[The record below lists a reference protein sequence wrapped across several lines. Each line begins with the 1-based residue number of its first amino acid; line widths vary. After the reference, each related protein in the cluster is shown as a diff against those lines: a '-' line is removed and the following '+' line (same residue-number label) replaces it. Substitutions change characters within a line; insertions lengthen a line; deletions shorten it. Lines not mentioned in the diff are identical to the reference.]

1 MEPLLTIRAL
11 INDKLGIIHIHL
23 NDEDIKIT
31 LEQQAKDETT
41 TPLNNSNLVNASNF
55 VNNSNFVNEYNFD
68 YSLTA
73 TKFKE
78 LLDCICEMPE
88 ICTKKEGSEL
98 IFVIESAEKVKYTSN
113 EICNMPINKIPK
125 GMLASIWVSSS

>member
-11 INDKLGIIHIHL
+11 INDTLGIIHIHL
-23 NDEDIKIT
+23 NDEDINIT
-31 LEQQAKDETT
+31 LENEAKDEM
-41 TPLNNSNLVNASNF
+41 TPLLNANKI
-55 VNNSNFVNEYNFD
+55 VNEYNFD

-88 ICTKKEGSEL
+88 ICTKKEGYEL
-98 IFVIESAEKVKYTSN
+98 RFVIESAEKVKYTSN
-113 EICNMPINKIPK
+113 EISNMPINKIPK
-125 GMLASIWVSSS
+125 GMLASLLVSPS

>member
-1 MEPLLTIRAL
+1 MEPLLTIQAL

-23 NDEDIKIT
+23 NDEDINIT
-31 LEQQAKDETT
+31 LENEAKDETT
-41 TPLNNSNLVNASNF
+41 PLLNA
-55 VNNSNFVNEYNFD
+55 SNFVNEYNFD

-88 ICTKKEGSEL
+88 ICIKKEGYEL
-98 IFVIESAEKVKYTSN
+98 RFVIESAEKVKYTAN
-113 EICNMPINKIPK
+113 EICTMPINKIPK
-125 GMLASIWVSSS
+125 GMLASLFISPS

>member
-11 INDKLGIIHIHL
+11 INDTLGIIHIHL
-23 NDEDIKIT
+23 NDEDIKII
-31 LEQQAKDETT
+31 LEYQAKDEM
-41 TPLNNSNLVNASNF
+41 TPLVKNTNL
-55 VNNSNFVNEYNFD
+55 VNEYNFD

-88 ICTKKEGSEL
+88 ICTKKEGYEL
-98 IFVIESAEKVKYTSN
+98 RFVIESAEKVKYTSN
-113 EICNMPINKIPK
+113 EISNMPINKIPK
-125 GMLASIWVSSS
+125 GMLASLLVSPS

>member
-11 INDKLGIIHIHL
+11 INDTLGIIHIHL
-23 NDEDIKIT
+23 NDEDINIT
-31 LEQQAKDETT
+31 LENEAKDEM
-41 TPLNNSNLVNASNF
+41 TPLVKNT
-55 VNNSNFVNEYNFD
+55 NFVNEYNFD

-88 ICTKKEGSEL
+88 ICTKKEGYEL
-98 IFVIESAEKVKYTSN
+98 RFVIESAEKVKYTSN

-125 GMLASIWVSSS
+125 GMLASLLVSPS

>member
-11 INDKLGIIHIHL
+11 INDTLGIIHIHL
-23 NDEDIKIT
+23 NDEDINIT
-31 LEQQAKDETT
+31 LENEAKDEM
-41 TPLNNSNLVNASNF
+41 TPLLNANKI
-55 VNNSNFVNEYNFD
+55 VNEYNFD

-88 ICTKKEGSEL
+88 ICTKKEGYEL
-98 IFVIESAEKVKYTSN
+98 RFVIESAEKVKYTSN
-113 EICNMPINKIPK
+113 EICTMPINKIPK
-125 GMLASIWVSSS
+125 GMLASLFISPS

>member
-11 INDKLGIIHIHL
+11 INDTLGIIHIHL
-23 NDEDIKIT
+23 NDEDIKII
-31 LEQQAKDETT
+31 LEYQAKDEM
-41 TPLNNSNLVNASNF
+41 TPLVKNTNL
-55 VNNSNFVNEYNFD
+55 VNEYNFD

-88 ICTKKEGSEL
+88 ICTKKEGYEL
-98 IFVIESAEKVKYTSN
+98 RFVIESAEKVKYTSN
-113 EICNMPINKIPK
+113 EICTMPINKIPK
-125 GMLASIWVSSS
+125 GMLASLLVSPS

>member
-23 NDEDIKIT
+23 NDEDINIT
-31 LEQQAKDETT
+31 LANEAKDETT
-41 TPLNNSNLVNASNF
+41 PLLNASNF
-55 VNNSNFVNEYNFD
+55 VNNTNFVNEYNFD

-88 ICTKKEGSEL
+88 ICIKKEGYEL
-98 IFVIESAEKVKYTSN
+98 RFVIESAEKVKYTAN
-113 EICNMPINKIPK
+113 EICTMPINKIPK
-125 GMLASIWVSSS
+125 GMLASLWVSPS

>member
-11 INDKLGIIHIHL
+11 INDKLGIIHIYL
-23 NDEDIKIT
+23 NDEDINIT
-31 LEQQAKDETT
+31 LENEAKDETT
-41 TPLNNSNLVNASNF
+41 PLLNANKI
-55 VNNSNFVNEYNFD
+55 VNEYNFD

-88 ICTKKEGSEL
+88 ICTKKEGYEL
-98 IFVIESAEKVKYTSN
+98 RFVIESAEKVKYTSN

-125 GMLASIWVSSS
+125 GMLASIFISPS

>member
-23 NDEDIKIT
+23 NDEDINIT
-31 LEQQAKDETT
+31 LANEAKDETT
-41 TPLNNSNLVNASNF
+41 PLLNASNR
-55 VNNSNFVNEYNFD
+55 VNEYNFD

-88 ICTKKEGSEL
+88 ICIKKEGYEL
-98 IFVIESAEKVKYTSN
+98 RFVIESAEKVKYTAN
-113 EICNMPINKIPK
+113 EICTMPINKIPK
-125 GMLASIWVSSS
+125 GMLASLFISPS

>member
-11 INDKLGIIHIHL
+11 INDTLGIIHIHL
-23 NDEDIKIT
+23 NDEDINIT
-31 LEQQAKDETT
+31 LENEAKDEM
-41 TPLNNSNLVNASNF
+41 TPLLNANKI
-55 VNNSNFVNEYNFD
+55 VNEYNFD

-88 ICTKKEGSEL
+88 ICTKKEGYEL
-98 IFVIESAEKVKYTSN
+98 RFVIESAEKVKYTSN

-125 GMLASIWVSSS
+125 GMLASLLVSPS

>member
-11 INDKLGIIHIHL
+11 INDTLGIIHIHL
-23 NDEDIKIT
+23 NDEDINIT
-31 LEQQAKDETT
+31 LENEAKDEM
-41 TPLNNSNLVNASNF
+41 TPLVKNT
-55 VNNSNFVNEYNFD
+55 NFVNEYNFD

-88 ICTKKEGSEL
+88 ICTKKEGYEL
-98 IFVIESAEKVKYTSN
+98 RFVIESAEKVKYTSN
-113 EICNMPINKIPK
+113 EISNMPINKIPK
-125 GMLASIWVSSS
+125 GMLASLLVSPS

>member
-11 INDKLGIIHIHL
+11 INDTLGIIHIHL
-23 NDEDIKIT
+23 NDEDINIT
-31 LEQQAKDETT
+31 LENEAKDEM
-41 TPLNNSNLVNASNF
+41 TPLLNANKI
-55 VNNSNFVNEYNFD
+55 VNEYNFD

-88 ICTKKEGSEL
+88 ICTKKEGYEL
-98 IFVIESAEKVKYTSN
+98 RFVIESAEKVKYTSN

-125 GMLASIWVSSS
+125 VMLASLLVSPS